1 MGEVIKFVSRAE
13 LERMRLARIARTR
26 SGGLSQAVAGVSAQQ
41 DLKSDLA
48 DS

>member
-1 MGEVIKFVSRAE
+1 MGEVIKFLSRAE

-26 SGGLSQAVAGVSAQQ
+26 SGGLLQSAVSAGAQQ
-41 DLKSDLA
+41 DRKSELA

>member
-1 MGEVIKFVSRAE
+1 MGEVVKFVTRAE

-26 SGGLSQAVAGVSAQQ
+26 SGGLSQSASSVSELV
-41 DLKSDLA
+41 LKSELA

>member
-13 LERMRLARIARTR
+13 LERMRLNRIARTR
-26 SGGLSQAVAGVSAQQ
+26 SGGLSQSVASVSEQV
-41 DLKSDLA
+41 LKSELA